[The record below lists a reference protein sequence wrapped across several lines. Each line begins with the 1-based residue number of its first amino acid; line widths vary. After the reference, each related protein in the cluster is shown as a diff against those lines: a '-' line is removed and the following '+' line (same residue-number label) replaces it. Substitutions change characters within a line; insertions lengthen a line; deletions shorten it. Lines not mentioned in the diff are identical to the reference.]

1 MVVRAN
7 KVEHNIGGH
16 ISTYASAATL
26 YEWGSTT
33 FSAQEAENFEGDT
46 IYFQGHAA
54 PGIYARAFLEGRLST
69 EKLENFR
76 RS

>member
-7 KVEHNIGGH
+7 KVEHNIAG
-16 ISTYASAATL
+16 TFRRTL
-26 YEWGSTT
+26 RRRRCMRWGSTT
-33 FSAQEAENFEGDT
+33 FSAARSENFEGRHDL
-46 IYFQGHAA
+46 FQGHAA
-54 PGIYARAFLEGRLST
+54 PGILARAYLEGRLST